1 MAIQSL
7 HGSVCDLLGIRYP
20 ICLAGMGSQG
30 RATPPAL
37 VAAVSNAGG
46 LGVIGG
52 AGLDAGQLQRAIRDT
67 RKLTRQPIGVNLILP
82 ARGSAGVTKT
92 RSEIRQE
99 IEREHPQYYAFVKDL
114 AERRFG
120 FPFVLVGDDV
130 PVSHAAT
137 ADAAR
142 HQGDGRRN
150 GLLAEQMD
158 VVLEEDVQ
166 VFVGSVGTLDGYAA
180 HAHARGLTV
189 FGVAVSVEQA
199 SAYATEGADV
209 IVAQGAEAGGHTGRV
224 GRRELVRQ
232 IRSSVRLP
240 VLAGGGIG
248 DGRAIAEAIR
258 DGAAGVWIGT
268 AFLLADECAIP
279 LAHKAQIAAGQE
291 GEFDADRIYSGT
303 RMRGYRNAAVRAWDA
318 AGLKPLPSPY
328 QKVLMDDFNA
338 SAARAGRWDVHS
350 NPSGAVAATLQRC
363 APARD
368 IFEALVAE
376 AESALRSS

>member
-1 MAIQSL
+1 MGIQHL

-52 AGLDAGQLQRAIRDT
+52 AGLDAEQLRRAIRDT
-67 RKLTRQPIGVNLILP
+67 RKLTRAPIGVNLILP
-82 ARGSAGVTKT
+82 ARGGAGATKS

-99 IEREHPQYYAFVKDL
+99 IEREYPQYYAFVKDL
-114 AERRFG
+114 AERTFG
-120 FPFVLVGDDV
+120 FPFVPVGDDV
-130 PVSHAAT
+130 PVSLAAT

-142 HQGDGRRN
+142 YKGDGGRR
-150 GLLAEQMD
+150 GLLTEQME
-158 VVLEEDVQ
+158 VLLEEDVQ
-166 VFVGSVGTLDGYAA
+166 VFVGSLGGLDDYAA
-180 HAHARGLTV
+180 RAHARGMTV
-189 FGVAVSVEQA
+189 FGVAVGVDQA
-199 SAYATEGADV
+199 SAYETEGADV

-248 DGRAIAEAIR
+248 DGSAIAEAIR

-279 LAHKAQIAAGQE
+279 QVHKAQIAAGRE

-303 RMRGYRNAAVRAWDA
+303 RMRGYRNAAIRAWEA

-338 SAARAGRWDVHS
+338 SAAQAGRWDVHS
-350 NPSGAVAATLQRC
+350 NPSGAVAAALHRC
-363 APARD
+363 APARE

-376 AESALRSS
+376 AESAFRRD